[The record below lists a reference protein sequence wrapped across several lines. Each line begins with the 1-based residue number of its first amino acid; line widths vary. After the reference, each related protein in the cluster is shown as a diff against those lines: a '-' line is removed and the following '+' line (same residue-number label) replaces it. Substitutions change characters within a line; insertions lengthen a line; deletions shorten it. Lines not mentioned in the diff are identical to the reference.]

1 MHRFFNMK
9 NDFAWVPAEQWNDW
23 RWQFR
28 NRIQSAEELR
38 KYLDLTENELEGIE
52 KCLSSYRMAITP
64 YYLSLIDPDDPYDP
78 IRRQAIPGTE
88 ELYYAPEDQRDPLH
102 EETDSPCTG
111 LTHRYPDRVLFLV
124 TNQCS
129 SYCRHCTRRRFSG
142 QEDTALTKSE
152 IDASI
157 AYIRAHSEVR
167 DVLISGGDPLT
178 LSDENLEYVLA
189 KVREIPHV
197 EIIRIGTRTPIVMP
211 QRITPELCAMLKKYH
226 PLWVNIHFNHP
237 KEITPEAAKA
247 CDMLADAGIPLG
259 NQSVLLAGVNDCVHV
274 MRELVRKLLTIR
286 VRPYYIYQCD
296 LSLGLSHFRTD
307 VAKGLEIIE
316 GLQGHTTG
324 FAVPTLVIDA
334 PGGGGKIPIIPN
346 HIVSQGYHRYV
357 LRNFEG
363 RLTTYTEPDH
373 YVPNCH
379 CPVCRKEREDKM
391 KGVVNLATGEQMTL
405 ESVK

>member
-1 MHRFFNMK
+1 MRNNVFSTIPEN
-9 NDFAWVPAEQWNDW
+9 QWNDW
-23 RWQFR
+23 HWQYQ
-28 NRIQSAEELR
+28 NRILTADELDR
-38 KYLDLTENELEGIE
+38 YLELTEKEREGID
-52 KCLSSYRMAITP
+52 KCLSSYRMAVTP

-78 IRRQAIPGTE
+78 IRRQAVPVAD
-88 ELYYAPEDQRDPLH
+88 ELYIAPEDQRDPLH

-124 TNQCS
+124 TNQCA

-142 QEDTALTKSE
+142 QEDTALTKKE

-157 AYIRAHSEVR
+157 DYIRSHEEVR
-167 DVLISGGDPLT
+167 DVLVSGGDPMT
-178 LSDENLEYVLA
+178 LSDDKLEYVLSRL
-189 KVREIPHV
+189 REIPHV
-197 EIIRIGTRTPIVMP
+197 EIIRIGTRMPVVMP

-226 PLWVNIHFNHP
+226 PLWVNVHFNHP
-237 KEITPEAAKA
+237 REITPESTKA
-247 CDMLADAGIPLG
+247 CAMLADAGIPLG

-274 MRELVRKLLTIR
+274 MRELVRKLVAIR

-296 LSLGLSHFRTD
+296 LSLGLSHLRTD
-307 VAKGLEIIE
+307 VSKGMEIIE

-334 PGGGGKIPIIPN
+334 PGGGGKIPIMPN

-363 RLTTYTEPDH
+363 RVTTYTEPEH
-373 YVPNCH
+373 YVPECH
-379 CPVCRKEREDKM
+379 CPVCTKQREDRM
-391 KGVVNLATGEQMTL
+391 KGIVLLAKGEQMTI
-405 ESVK
+405 

>member
-211 QRITPELCAMLKKYH
+211 QRITPQLCAMLKKYH

-391 KGVVNLATGEQMTL
+391 KGVVNLAIGEQMTL

>member
-1 MHRFFNMK
+1 MRNNVFSTIPEN
-9 NDFAWVPAEQWNDW
+9 QWNDW
-23 RWQFR
+23 HWQYQ
-28 NRIQSAEELR
+28 NRIQTADELDR
-38 KYLDLTENELEGIE
+38 YLELTEKEREGID
-52 KCLSSYRMAITP
+52 KCLSSYRMAVTP

-78 IRRQAIPGTE
+78 IRRQAVPVAD
-88 ELYYAPEDQRDPLH
+88 ELYIAPEDQRDPLH

-124 TNQCS
+124 TNQCA

-142 QEDTALTKSE
+142 QEDTALTKKE

-157 AYIRAHSEVR
+157 DYIRSHEEVR
-167 DVLISGGDPLT
+167 DVLVSGGDPMT
-178 LSDENLEYVLA
+178 LSDEKLEYVLSRL
-189 KVREIPHV
+189 REIPHV
-197 EIIRIGTRTPIVMP
+197 EIIRIGTRMPVVMP

-226 PLWVNIHFNHP
+226 PLWVNVHFNHP
-237 KEITPEAAKA
+237 REITPESTKA
-247 CDMLADAGIPLG
+247 CAMLADAGIPLG

-274 MRELVRKLLTIR
+274 MRELVRKLVAIR

-296 LSLGLSHFRTD
+296 LSLGLSHLRTD
-307 VAKGLEIIE
+307 VSKGMEIIE

-334 PGGGGKIPIIPN
+334 PGGGGKIPIMPN

-363 RLTTYTEPDH
+363 RVTTYTEPEH
-373 YVPNCH
+373 YVPECH
-379 CPVCRKEREDKM
+379 CPVCTKQREDRM
-391 KGVVNLATGEQMTL
+391 KGIVLLAKGEQMTI
-405 ESVK
+405 